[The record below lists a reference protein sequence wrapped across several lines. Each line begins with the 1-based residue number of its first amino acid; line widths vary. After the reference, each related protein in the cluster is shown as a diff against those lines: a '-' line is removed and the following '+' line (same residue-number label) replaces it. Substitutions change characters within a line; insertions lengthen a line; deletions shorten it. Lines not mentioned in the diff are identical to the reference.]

1 MRLGEFILQNMEAIL
16 AHWEAF
22 AATRLPAAEI
32 MGPLALR
39 DHAQQILE
47 AIVKDL
53 ETSQTRKAQTDKSM
67 GLAPVISSALE
78 TAAETHAI
86 LRARS
91 GFDINQLAAEYRA
104 LRASVL
110 QLWTDRCS
118 PNDIVMDDVIR
129 FGEAMD
135 QALSES
141 ISFFSSTVE
150 ESRNLLLAMLG
161 HDMRSPLQTIQATST
176 FLAALNAGEA
186 ISEAAYRLIRSGA
199 RMQALMDDLLDFNR
213 SNLGLGIH
221 VNPSEVNLANTLRD
235 EVDMLQVAHPNR
247 RITLEMSGDLHGVWD
262 SLRLQQVLANLVL
275 NALKHGKQDTP
286 VHVVVTDNGGTV
298 RVEVKNVG
306 PIIAK
311 STLNWIFEPLKRGIA
326 AEHTA
331 SEGLGLGLYIAREIA
346 KSHGGDIQAR
356 STESETVFSLI
367 LPRNSQVASA
377 AH

>member
-53 ETSQTRKAQTDKSM
+53 KTSQTRQAQTDKSM
-67 GLAPVISSALE
+67 GLVPVISSAVE
-78 TAAETHAI
+78 TAAETHAV

-110 QLWTDRCS
+110 QLWTDRCN

-150 ESRNLLLAMLG
+150 ESRNLLLGMLG

-298 RVEVKNVG
+298 RVEVKNAG